1 MPSICQ
7 HDGTRMLRQPA
18 SSTSILASPCA
29 AGPSCWMLGGTAS
42 GEEKSLNVHS
52 PERQRRGSEA
62 RRADR
67 SERYERRGE
76 WAGSRLILS
85 IAGERVEG
93 EKVRE
98 RVRGGAGILHARTV

>member
-1 MPSICQ
+1 
-7 HDGTRMLRQPA
+7 
-18 SSTSILASPCA
+18 
-29 AGPSCWMLGGTAS
+29 MLGGTAS
-42 GEEKSLNVHS
+42 GDEKSLKVHS

-85 IAGERVEG
+85 RAGERVEG
-93 EKVRE
+93 EREKVRGTGSKGLKE
-98 RVRGGAGILHARTV
+98 AAGGHTLDADTQNAS